1 MNNWLELT
9 EARSLDVVLIN
20 FDQVYLIKPVKDK
33 DQCLLYF
40 SAESSHSQVMTV
52 AASMSTLQAM
62 IAEGK
67 R

>member
-1 MNNWLELT
+1 MNNWMALVEVRSNEL
-9 EARSLDVVLIN
+9 VLVN
-20 FDQVYLIKPVKDK
+20 LDQVYLIKPVKDK

-52 AASMSTLQAM
+52 ASKLTNLQAM
-62 IAEGK
+62 IAG